1 MDIVLGYVRLWEGG
15 PNSDPYRFSREH
27 AWLALIASYAVLR
40 CAMRLVGKGGPSR
53 DPCRVSRELA
63 NAVVC
68 FGVLRCGVLRCG
80 VLCDKPGRRGRPQQR
95 PLPILT

>member
-40 CAMRLVGKGGPSR
+40 CAMRLVGQGGPNS
-53 DPCRVSRELA
+53 DPYRFSREST

-68 FGVLRCGVLRCG
+68 CGVASWLG
-80 VLCDKPGRRGRPQQR
+80 LHKH
-95 PLPILT
+95 TW